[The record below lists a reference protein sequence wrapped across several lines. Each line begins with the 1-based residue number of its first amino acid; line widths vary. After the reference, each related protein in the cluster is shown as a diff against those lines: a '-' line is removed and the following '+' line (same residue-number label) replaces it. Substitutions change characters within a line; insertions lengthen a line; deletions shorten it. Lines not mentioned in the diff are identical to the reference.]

1 MRARPQQALHP
12 LDHIG
17 VDSCSAM
24 SVSTERLDFLYL
36 DPSEEAITS
45 VELNGVGGGDS
56 KVVGRGPLLVL
67 CADSEG
73 NEIFIVDPSG
83 VYLKSSPSQPR
94 LRIFG
99 QQRMK

>member
-1 MRARPQQALHP
+1 M
-12 LDHIG
+12 
-17 VDSCSAM
+17 
-24 SVSTERLDFLYL
+24 STERLDFLYL

-56 KVVGRGPLLVL
+56 KVGGRGPLLVL

-83 VYLKSSPSQPR
+83 FTSKVHQVNLVSGSSVSNA
-94 LRIFG
+94 
-99 QQRMK
+99 